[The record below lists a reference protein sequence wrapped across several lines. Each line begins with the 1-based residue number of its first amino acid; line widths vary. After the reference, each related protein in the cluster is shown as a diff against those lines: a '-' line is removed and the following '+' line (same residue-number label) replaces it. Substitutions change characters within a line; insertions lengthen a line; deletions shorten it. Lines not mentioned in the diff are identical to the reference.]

1 MKTSV
6 ALLLIV
12 FYSLGLGFVLYPKY
26 AYSDSL
32 VAMSD
37 DDMMKLLG
45 GKKRAQRRSDWKGN
59 FVNCRDVSV
68 TACGSVVARDVTYPQ
83 YRCVDC
89 SPGFISF
96 TYTRVTKTVRV
107 YCVVKYKD
115 SDGSPYCSNKA
126 DRRSTMKS
134 CVQVNDN
141 CPGDDDDDD
150 AYNDS
155 HAG

>member
-12 FYSLGLGFVLYPKY
+12 FYSHGLGFVLYPKY
-26 AYSDSL
+26 ASSDSL

-45 GKKRAQRRSDWKGN
+45 GKKRAQMKRDWKGN
-59 FVNCRDVSV
+59 FATCTVSV
-68 TACGSVVARDVTYPQ
+68 SACRGVVARDVTYPQ
-83 YRCVDC
+83 YRCIDC

-96 TYTRVTKTVRV
+96 TYTRVDKTVSS
-107 YCVVKYKD
+107 YCHVKYKD
-115 SDGSPYCSNKA
+115 SDGSPYCTNKA

-134 CVQVNDN
+134 CIKVNDN
-141 CPGDDDDDD
+141 CPGDPDDDDD
-150 AYNDS
+150 TYIDP